1 MSLYR
6 IFNQGEIANLA
17 DGWRSVIALAPG
29 RKWITIVD
37 WATLDSARLP
47 LDLWRRLGPRPAA
60 GYSVRRV
67 RAVIKARLR
76 YAAKTRTIRA
86 AIASLKSR
94 S

>member
-1 MSLYR
+1 VSSLYR

-37 WATLDSARLP
+37 WTTLDTARLP
-47 LDLWRRLGPRPAA
+47 LDLWQRLHPQPAS

-67 RAVIKARLR
+67 RAAIKGRLR
-76 YAAKTRTIRA
+76 YVSKTKTIRA
-86 AIASLKSR
+86 ATALLR
-94 S
+94 